1 MARAENVG
9 GSGTCG
15 EEREGWRG
23 AGGVVRDSR
32 NALMI
37 DGEVM
42 VIGNDERI
50 VLEVSLFSVN
60 LGISLLVVQKVCL
73 HTSLNPTC
81 SSLQHP

>member
-1 MARAENVG
+1 
-9 GSGTCG
+9 
-15 EEREGWRG
+15 
-23 AGGVVRDSR
+23 
-32 NALMI
+32 MI

>member
-1 MARAENVG
+1 
-9 GSGTCG
+9 
-15 EEREGWRG
+15 
-23 AGGVVRDSR
+23 
-32 NALMI
+32 MI

-60 LGISLLVVQKVCL
+60 LGISLLVVRKVYI